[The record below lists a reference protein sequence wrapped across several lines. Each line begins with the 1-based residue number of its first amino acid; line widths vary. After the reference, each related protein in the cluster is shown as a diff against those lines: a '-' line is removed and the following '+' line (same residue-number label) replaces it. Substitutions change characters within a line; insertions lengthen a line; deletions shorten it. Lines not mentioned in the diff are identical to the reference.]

1 MILDFNTAPTQAE
14 SATAPE
20 WAQTYDTKEV
30 YAALCRNMEGV
41 LSYLYP
47 NGFSDPKAKKFYIGN
62 VNGEE
67 GESLSVELQGAKA
80 GLWHDFATQEGGD
93 IFDLWRAARGLS
105 SFRETLKDA
114 AEYSGATANTPR
126 RTPKRKSP
134 KGGEAWGVPTSVYSY
149 YDPTGKLIAEV
160 ERFDWEDNGVR
171 KKTFRPWDVASR
183 SYRAPE
189 TRPLYNLP
197 NIASAPEII
206 VVEGEKS
213 ADALIGQNIDATTAM
228 GGAAAPLE
236 KTDWTPL
243 KGRKVVIW
251 PDNDAPG
258 RAYAERLKAHL
269 EREGTLAV
277 SILNVPQSRPEK
289 WDAADAEA
297 DGEDLGAVIKS
308 MRSDAGQIIARQS
321 QYFTASDLEG
331 VAVPPRNWLI
341 EGLIPAHQ
349 VTMLGGDG
357 GVGKSLLAL
366 QLAIATAV
374 GGNWIGHKPTS
385 GRVIHISAE
394 DDKDE
399 LHRRLD
405 DVARGMAVRLGALTN
420 LIVRSL
426 AGEDALL
433 AVADTRSGTLQ
444 PTALFHEL
452 DAYVKESGASLLILD
467 TLADLHSG
475 QENDRTVA
483 RQFIGLLR
491 GLALRHDCTILL
503 LAHPSLTGMSSGSGL
518 SGSTAWNNSVR
529 SRLYFE
535 RVIEDGMEADP
546 DLRRISTKKA
556 NYGRTG
562 NETILRWKDG
572 MFHLE
577 DAGNG
582 GLDAMASTS
591 KARRVFLDL
600 LDKTQSEGRNVN
612 ANGGPNYAPSV
623 FAKDPRNERVTRAAF
638 QSAMNDLF
646 ANGQIEV
653 ETFGPPSRQT
663 TRIVRASQ

>member
-1 MILDFNTAPTQAE
+1 MILDFNSAPLQADP
-14 SATAPE
+14 AQAPE
-20 WAQTYDTKEV
+20 WVQTYDTKEV
-30 YAALCRNMEGV
+30 YAALCRSMEGV
-41 LSYLYP
+41 LGYLYP

-62 VNGEE
+62 INGDG
-67 GESLSVELQGAKA
+67 GESLSVELQGPKA

-126 RTPKRKSP
+126 RTPKRKNP
-134 KGGEAWGVPTSVYSY
+134 KGGEAWGVPTKTYSY
-149 YDPTGKLIAEV
+149 FDTSGKLIAEV
-160 ERFDWEDNGVR
+160 ERFDWEDDGVR

-236 KTDWTPL
+236 KTDWSPL

-269 EREGTLAV
+269 EREGALAV
-277 SILNVPQSRPEK
+277 SILNVPTSRPEK
-289 WDAADAEA
+289 WDAADADQ

-308 MRSDAGQIIARQS
+308 MRSDAGQLIARQS

-331 VAVPPRNWLI
+331 IIVPPRKWLVD
-341 EGLIPAHQ
+341 GLIPANQ

-366 QLAIATAV
+366 QLAVAASI
-374 GGNWIGHKPTS
+374 GGQWIGHMPET

-399 LHRRLD
+399 LHRRLA
-405 DVARGMAVRLGALTN
+405 DVAKGMGLTLGSLTN
-420 LIVRSL
+420 LIIRSL

-433 AVADTRSGTLQ
+433 AVADQRSGTLQ

-452 DAYVKESGASLLILD
+452 DAFVKESGAKLLILD

-491 GLALRHDCTILL
+491 GMALRHECTILL

-535 RVIEDGMEADP
+535 RIIEDGFEADP
-546 DLRRISTKKA
+546 DLRRMSTKKA

-562 NETILRWKDG
+562 EERTVRWING
-572 MFHLE
+572 MFVVE
-577 DAGNG
+577 NSG
-582 GLDAMASTS
+582 GGFDSMASTP
-591 KARRVFLDL
+591 KARRVFLAL
-600 LDKTQSEGRNVN
+600 LEKAEMEGRNVN

-623 FAKDPRNERVTRAAF
+623 FGKDPRNERVSKAAF
-638 QSAMNDLF
+638 QAAMTDLF
-646 ANGQIEV
+646 AIDAIRAES
-653 ETFGPPSRQT
+653 FGPPSRPS
-663 TRIVRASQ
+663 TRIVRTPE

>member
-1 MILDFNTAPTQAE
+1 MILDFNSAPLQADP
-14 SATAPE
+14 AQPPE
-20 WAQTYDTKEV
+20 WVQSYDTKDV

-41 LSYLYP
+41 LGYLYP
-47 NGFSDPKAKKFYIGN
+47 QGFADPKAKKFYVGN
-62 VNGEE
+62 INGEP
-67 GESLSVELQGAKA
+67 GESLSVELQGPKA

-126 RTPKRKSP
+126 RTPKRKNP
-134 KGGEAWGVPTSVYSY
+134 KGGEAWGVPTKTYSY
-149 YDPTGKLIAEV
+149 LDAYGKVIAEV
-160 ERFDWEDNGVR
+160 ERFDWEENGVK

-236 KTDWTPL
+236 KTDWSPL

-269 EREGTLAV
+269 EREGALAV
-277 SILNVPQSRPEK
+277 SILNVPSSRPEK
-289 WDAADAEA
+289 WDAADADE

-308 MRSDAGQIIARQS
+308 MRSDAGQLIARQS
-321 QYFTASDLEG
+321 QFFTASDLEG
-331 VAVPPRNWLI
+331 IIVPPRKWLV
-341 EGLIPAHQ
+341 EGLIPANQ

-366 QLAIATAV
+366 QLAIAASIGGQWV
-374 GGNWIGHKPTS
+374 GHMPET
-385 GRVIHISAE
+385 GRVVYISAE

-399 LHRRLD
+399 MHRRLA
-405 DVARGMAVRLGALTN
+405 DVARGSGITVGALTN
-420 LIVRSL
+420 LILRSL

-452 DAYVKESGASLLILD
+452 DAFVKESGAKLLILD

-491 GLALRHDCTILL
+491 GLALRHECTILL

-535 RVIEDGMEADP
+535 RIIEDGFEADP
-546 DLRRISTKKA
+546 DLRRMSTKKA

-562 NETILRWKDG
+562 EERIVRWING
-572 MFHLE
+572 MFVVE
-577 DAGNG
+577 NAGSG
-582 GLDAMASTS
+582 IDSMASTP
-591 KARRVFLDL
+591 KARRVFMAL
-600 LDKTQSEGRNVN
+600 LEKAAIEGRNVN
-612 ANGGPNYAPSV
+612 ANSGPNYAPSV
-623 FAKDPRNERVTRAAF
+623 FSKDGRNERVSKAAF
-638 QSAMNDLF
+638 QAAMADLF
-646 ANGQIEV
+646 AMSVIAV
-653 ETFGPPSRQT
+653 ESFGPPSRPS
-663 TRIVRASQ
+663 TRIIKAPE